1 MVLKSNAHWK
11 PDPEIL
17 NQTGEMLHGVNITAI
32 MAKQNPVTIGFKFS
46 RTLDCKTDKDKNT
59 KQERNEME
67 AILGAVAFGGLFTM
81 WVVLPSRIRKAK

>member
-1 MVLKSNAHWK
+1 MGLESNSSRP
-11 PDPEIL
+11 PDPETL

-46 RTLDCKTDKDKNT
+46 RTLDGKTDKNKNT
-59 KQERNEME
+59 KQERNKME

>member
-11 PDPEIL
+11 PDPETL

-32 MAKQNPVTIGFKFS
+32 MAKQNSFTIGFKFS
-46 RTLDCKTDKDKNT
+46 RTLDGKTDKDKNT